1 MPWVPETVN
10 RLFDLKA
17 LNYIGYKSTSITKE
31 DIEAYKYVFG
41 KDGAFTGP
49 INYYRA
55 NFSFTKKV
63 KRQQSLE
70 TFSPGLY
77 LVGERDLYISK
88 ETGPMLQ
95 KQFKNLEF
103 KIVENANHFC
113 QQDQPEAVNKLMR
126 EFLSRKY

>member
-1 MPWVPETVN
+1 MPWLPETSV

-17 LNYIGYKSTSITKE
+17 LNFIGHKSSEITRDDVEVYKH
-31 DIEAYKYVFG
+31 VFG
-41 KDGAFTGP
+41 KDGALTAP

-55 NFSFTKKV
+55 NFSFHKKV
-63 KRQQSLE
+63 VQPKPD
-70 TFSPGLY
+70 TFAPGLY
-77 LVGERDLYISK
+77 LLGESDLYISK

-103 KIVENANHFC
+103 KVVDKANHFC
-113 QQDQPEAVNKLMR
+113 QQDKPEEVNKLMR